1 MTDISVY
8 KENHKTNYL
17 AGEFEK
23 LEKQEKEL
31 EELFATDAS
40 LGELGKEELENV
52 RAQKNDLLKQ
62 METILAGER
71 EEDEFPSEVILEVR
85 AGAGGDEAAL
95 FAEELSA
102 MYGKYAET
110 RGWSFRLL
118 DESRTSLGG
127 FKEATFEM
135 KGKDVYKDLRFET
148 GVHRVQRVPA
158 TEKMGRV
165 HTSTASIAILPIRK
179 YAKVAVPPADIEV
192 EFSKSGGKGGQN
204 VNKVETAVRITHKP
218 TGLVV
223 HCTQER
229 SQLKNREKA
238 MALLLAKLD
247 VMKEEED
254 AKKFAATRKDQIGT
268 GDRSEKIRTYN
279 FPQNR
284 LTDHRLKKS
293 WYSLEKI
300 ITDGEIQS
308 VIDAMKSGEVGTEEE
323 E

>member
-52 RAQKNDLLKQ
+52 RTQKNDLLKQ